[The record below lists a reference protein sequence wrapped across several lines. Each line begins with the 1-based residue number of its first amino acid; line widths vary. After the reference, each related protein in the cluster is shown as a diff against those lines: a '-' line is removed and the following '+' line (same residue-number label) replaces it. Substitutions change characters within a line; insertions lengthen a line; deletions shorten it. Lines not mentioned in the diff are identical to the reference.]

1 MSRSLKVRSDCIQQ
15 AKLALKR
22 HGFPSQRAFAEEL
35 GLALSTLSRF
45 LTGKTVDYATF
56 LEICGKLG
64 LEWRE
69 ISDLGENRVPSQSVD
84 VKSSLLMANRHQ
96 DWGGAPDV
104 SVFFGRSDELTTLE
118 QWIVQDNCRLV
129 VLLGMGGIGKTA
141 LAAKLAQ
148 QLQSGFEYV
157 IWRSLR
163 NAPPVE
169 EILAELIQFLSNQQE
184 TNLPINLDGRILRL
198 INYLRSS
205 RCLLVLDNAESVLQ
219 AGDEVRHSF
228 ANSYGVASLT
238 RTGRFREGYEGYGE
252 LLKCVGETNHH
263 SSLILTS
270 REKPQGLAALEG
282 ETLPVRCLQVTGLPA
297 AQGREIFSAKGSF
310 TGSEVEWTSVISRYS
325 GNPLAL
331 KIVASGVTDFFDS
344 SISRF
349 LEFLKQGSFIFDDI
363 RDLLERQF
371 QRLSDIEQEI
381 MYWLA
386 INREPVLLEE
396 LLEDFVCPISSSEL
410 LQALGSL
417 QRRSLIEKNNA
428 RFTQQPVVMKYATI
442 RLIDRICEEIIGF
455 NLEYLKVENCNK
467 FANFQPARL
476 QLFRSHA
483 LVKSQAKEYVFET
496 QIRLILQPAIDR
508 LIASISDSKTLE
520 NCLAKILEMLRAK
533 PPLKIGYASGN
544 IINLLRQLQIDLSG
558 YDFSNLTVWQANLQG
573 INLHNVNFANSDLCQ
588 SVFSDILSP
597 VTSVALTPDGKCVAT
612 ADIDN
617 NIHLWDVQKGKQ
629 LLTFQ
634 GHTHWVKSV
643 AWSPDSQTLASSSY
657 DHTVKLW
664 DVRTGICLK
673 TYTGH
678 SNIVHS
684 VAFSPDGQIL
694 ASGSADNTVKL
705 WNVTTDSCVRTFT
718 GHTNEIYSV
727 AFSRDGQILA
737 SASADSTVK
746 FWDVRKGKCF
756 KTLYGHRNSVY
767 AVAFSPDGQTLASGS
782 ADCTVRLWDIRD
794 GKCVK
799 ICTGHSS
806 VVASV
811 AFSPNGQ
818 TVVSGSF
825 DKTVKLWDVSTG
837 SCARTFIGHSDRVE
851 SVTYVRA
858 GYANTQDGQI
868 VVSGGFDRT
877 IRFWDCQ
884 TGKCFK
890 THTGYNSCVLAVP
903 FSPCGKLLAS
913 GNIDATL
920 RLWDVNTGSCV
931 RTFAGHTKSV
941 IGVAFSP
948 DGKTIASGGADKT
961 LKLWNVNTGKC
972 IKTFAGHTDWVYGV
986 AFSPDGK
993 TLASSG
999 WDQSIR
1005 FWDCQTGQCFRTC
1018 TEPSNSIF
1026 FLPMF
1031 FVTFSPSSKTLAS
1044 SSFDCVKLW
1053 DVSTG
1058 SCLKTFTGHTNEVC
1072 WVAFSPDGQIVA
1084 SASADRTL
1092 KLWDVNTG
1100 NCIKTLTGHTNWIW
1114 SVAFSP
1120 DGKTLLS
1127 GSCDGT
1133 VRLWDV
1139 STGRCI
1145 RTLTGHTRE
1154 IYAVSFSPDGQTVA
1168 SGCADET
1175 GRLWDVNTGECLKIL
1190 KPPRLYE
1197 GMNITGVTGLT
1208 QAQKATLI
1216 ALGAIARGE

>member
-15 AKLALKR
+15 AKLALQR
-22 HGFPSQRAFAEEL
+22 NGFRSQRAFSEEL
-35 GLALSTLSRF
+35 EFALSTVSRF

-56 LEICGKLG
+56 VEICEKLA
-64 LEWRE
+64 LDWRA
-69 ISDLGENRVPSQSVD
+69 IADLGDRVPSQPVE
-84 VKSSLLMANRHQ
+84 VKFSLVLVNRHQ
-96 DWGGAPDV
+96 DWGEAPDV
-104 SVFFGRSDELTTLE
+104 SFFFDRSSELTTLE

-148 QLQSGFEYV
+148 MLQSGFEYV

-184 TNLPINLDGRILRL
+184 TNLPTNLDGRILRL
-198 INYLRSS
+198 LNYLRSS

-219 AGDEVRHSF
+219 AGE
-228 ANSYGVASLT
+228 
-238 RTGRFREGYEGYGE
+238 RTGTYRDGYQGYGQ
-252 LLKCVGETNHH
+252 LLKCFGETNHN
-263 SSLILTS
+263 SCLVLTS
-270 REKPQGLAALEG
+270 REKPQGLAELEG
-282 ETLPVRCLQVTGLPA
+282 ETLPVRSLQIQGLS
-297 AQGREIFSAKGSF
+297 QTEGREIFLSKGTF
-310 TGSEVEWTSVISRYS
+310 FGSEDEWQLLIQHYA

-331 KIVASGVTDFFDS
+331 KIVASAVIDYFDS
-344 SISRF
+344 SLSNF
-349 LEFLKQGSFIFDDI
+349 LEILNKGTFIFDDI

-371 QRLSDIEQEI
+371 QRLSQLEQEI

-386 INREPVLLEE
+386 INREPLLFEE
-396 LLEDFVCPISSSEL
+396 LQEDFVSPISASEL
-410 LQALGSL
+410 LQALASL
-417 QRRSLIEKNNA
+417 QRRSLIEKIA
-428 RFTQQPVVMKYATI
+428 EAFTQQPVVMEYVIT
-442 RLIDRICEEIIGF
+442 RLIEQICEEIIG
-455 NLEYLKVENCNK
+455 LKIECLKVESSSK
-467 FANFQPARL
+467 LANFQPDKL

-483 LVKSQAKEYVFET
+483 LVKAQAKEYVIET
-496 QIRLILQPAIDR
+496 QIRLILQPVIDG
-508 LIASISDSKTLE
+508 LITSLSDSKILE
-520 NCLAKILEMLRAK
+520 NCLAQILEMLRGK
-533 PPLKIGYASGN
+533 LPLKTGYVSGN
-544 IINLLRQLQIDLSG
+544 IINLLRQLQVDLSG
-558 YDFSNLTVWQANLQG
+558 YDFSHLTVWQANLQG

-588 SVFSDILSP
+588 SVFSDILGG
-597 VTSVALTPDGKCVAT
+597 VTSLALTADGKCAAT
-612 ADIDN
+612 ADLDN

-634 GHTHWVKSV
+634 RHTQWVKSV
-643 AWSPDSQTLASSSY
+643 AWSPDSQTLASSY
-657 DHTVKLW
+657 HHTVKLW

-678 SNIVHS
+678 SNIVYS

-705 WNVTTDSCVRTFT
+705 WNVTTGSCVRTFA

-737 SASADSTVK
+737 SASTDSTVK

-756 KTLYGHRNSVY
+756 KTLYGHTNSVY

-782 ADCTVRLWDIRD
+782 ADYTVRLWDIRD
-794 GKCVK
+794 GQCVK
-799 ICTGHSS
+799 IFTGHSS
-806 VVASV
+806 VVTSV

-818 TVVSGSF
+818 TVVSGSS

-851 SVTYVRA
+851 SVTYALRA
-858 GYANTQDGQI
+858 GYANSPDGQI
-868 VVSGGFDRT
+868 VVSGSLDRT

-890 THTGYNSCVLAVP
+890 TYTGYKCNSCVLAVP

-913 GNIDATL
+913 GNIDTTL

-931 RTFAGHTKSV
+931 RTLTGHTKAV

-948 DGKTIASGGADKT
+948 DGKTIASGGADKRV
-961 LKLWNVNTGKC
+961 KLWNVNTGKC
-972 IKTFAGHTDWVYGV
+972 IKTFTGHTDWVYGV

-999 WDQSIR
+999 FDQSIR

-1026 FLPMF
+1026 FLSTF
-1031 FVTFSPSSKTLAS
+1031 FVIFSPSSKTLAS

-1058 SCLKTFTGHTNEVC
+1058 SCLKTFTGHSNKVS

-1084 SASADRTL
+1084 SASADQTL

-1100 NCIKTLTGHTNWIW
+1100 NCIKTLTGHTNWVW

-1120 DGKTLLS
+1120 DGKTLVS
-1127 GSCDGT
+1127 GSCDQT

-1154 IYAVSFSPDGQTVA
+1154 IYSVSFSPAGQTVA

-1175 GRLWDVNTGECLKIL
+1175 ARLWDVNTGECLKIL
-1190 KPPRLYE
+1190 KAPRLYE

-1208 QAQKATLI
+1208 QAQKATLK
-1216 ALGAIARGE
+1216 ALGAVENRE

>member
-1 MSRSLKVRSDCIQQ
+1 MSRSLKVRSDLIQH
-15 AKLALKR
+15 AKLALQR
-22 HGFPSQRAFAEEL
+22 NGFRSQRAFAEEL
-35 GLALSTLSRF
+35 GFALSTVGRF
-45 LTGKTVDYATF
+45 LNGKTVDYATF
-56 LEICGKLG
+56 VEICGQLG
-64 LEWRE
+64 LDWQALA
-69 ISDLGENRVPSQSVD
+69 DLGDRVLSLSVE
-84 VKSSLLMANRHQ
+84 VKSSPAIANRHQ
-96 DWGGAPDV
+96 DWGEAPDV
-104 SVFFGRSDELTTLE
+104 SVFYDRSYELTTLE

-148 QLQSGFEYV
+148 QLQSGFEFV

-184 TNLPINLDGRILRL
+184 INLPTNLDGRILQL

-219 AGDEVRHSF
+219 AGDSLRHSF
-228 ANSYGVASLT
+228 ASP
-238 RTGRFREGYEGYGE
+238 TGHYREGYEGYGE

-270 REKPQGLAALEG
+270 REKPQGLVALEG
-282 ETLPVRCLQVTGLPA
+282 ETLPVRCLQVTGLPEV
-297 AQGREIFSAKGSF
+297 QGRKIFSAKGSF
-310 TGSEVEWTSVISRYS
+310 TGSEDEWTSVISRYG

-331 KIVASGVTDFFDS
+331 KIVASGVKDFFDS

-371 QRLSDIEQEI
+371 QRLSDIEQEM

-396 LLEDFVCPISSSEL
+396 LQEDFVSPISASEI
-410 LQALGSL
+410 LQTLCSL

-428 RFTQQPVVMKYATI
+428 QFTQQPVVMEYVIT
-442 RLIDRICEEIIGF
+442 RLIEQICEEIIG
-455 NLEYLKVENCNK
+455 LKIECLNVGNSNK
-467 FANFQPARL
+467 VANFRPNKI

-483 LVKSQAKEYVFET
+483 LVKFQTKEYVIEA
-496 QIRLILQPAIDR
+496 QIRLILEPVIDG
-508 LIASISDSKTLE
+508 LITSISDSKIIE
-520 NCLAKILEMLRAK
+520 NCLAQILEMLRGK
-533 PPLKIGYASGN
+533 PPLKTGYVSGN
-544 IINLLRQLQIDLSG
+544 IINLLRQLQVDLSG
-558 YDFSNLTVWQANLQG
+558 YDFSHLTVWQANLQG
-573 INLHNVNFANSDLCQ
+573 INLHNVNFANSDLRQ
-588 SVFSDILSP
+588 SVFSEILGG
-597 VTSVALTPDGKCVAT
+597 VTSLALTADGKCAAT
-612 ADIDN
+612 ADLDN

-634 GHTHWVKSV
+634 RHTQWVKSV
-643 AWSPDSQTLASSSY
+643 AWSPDSQTLASSY
-657 DHTVKLW
+657 HHTVKLW

-678 SNIVHS
+678 SNIVYS
-684 VAFSPDGQIL
+684 VTFSPDGQIL

-756 KTLYGHRNSVY
+756 KTLYGHTNSVY

-782 ADCTVRLWDIRD
+782 ADYTVRLWDIRD
-794 GKCVK
+794 GQCVE

-806 VVASV
+806 VVTSV

-818 TVVSGSF
+818 TVVSGSY

-837 SCARTFIGHSDRVE
+837 CCAKTFIGHSDRVE
-851 SVTYVRA
+851 SVTYARSA
-858 GYANTQDGQI
+858 GYANSPDGQI
-868 VVSGGFDRT
+868 VVSGSFDRT

-913 GNIDATL
+913 GNFDTIL

-972 IKTFAGHTDWVYGV
+972 IKTLAGHTDWVYAV

-999 WDQSIR
+999 VDQSIR
-1005 FWDCQTGQCFRTC
+1005 LWDCQTGKCFRTC

-1026 FLPMF
+1026 FLSTF

-1044 SSFDCVKLW
+1044 SSFDCVKVW

-1058 SCLKTFTGHTNEVC
+1058 SCLKTFTGHTNEVSS
-1072 WVAFSPDGQIVA
+1072 VAFSPDGQIVA
-1084 SASADRTL
+1084 SASADQTL

-1120 DGKTLLS
+1120 DGKTLVS
-1127 GSCDGT
+1127 GSCDQT

-1145 RTLTGHTRE
+1145 RTLTGHTRH
-1154 IYAVSFSPDGQTVA
+1154 IYSVSFSPDGQTVA

-1175 GRLWDVNTGECLKIL
+1175 ARLWDVNTGECLKRL

-1208 QAQKATLI
+1208 EAQKATLI
-1216 ALGAIARGE
+1216 ALGAVENGE

>member
-22 HGFPSQRAFAEEL
+22 KGFGSQRAFAEEL

-56 LEICGKLG
+56 VEICGKLAID
-64 LEWRE
+64 WRE
-69 ISDLGENRVPSQSVD
+69 ISDLGDRVLSESVD
-84 VKSSLLMANRHQ
+84 VKSSLLTANRHQ
-96 DWGGAPDV
+96 DWGEAPDV
-104 SVFFGRSDELTTLE
+104 SVFYGRSYELTTLE

-148 QLQSGFEYV
+148 QLQSGFEFV

-169 EILAELIQFLSNQQE
+169 EILAELIQFLSNQE
-184 TNLPINLDGRILRL
+184 EINLPTNLDGRILRL

-219 AGDEVRHSF
+219 AGDSLRHSF
-228 ANSYGVASLT
+228 AS
-238 RTGRFREGYEGYGE
+238 RTGHYREGYEGYGE

-282 ETLPVRCLQVTGLPA
+282 ETLPVRCLQVTGLPEV
-297 AQGREIFSAKGSF
+297 QGLKIFSAKGSF
-310 TGSEVEWTSVISRYS
+310 TGSEDEWTSVISRYG

-396 LLEDFVCPISSSEL
+396 LQEDFVSPVSASNL
-410 LQALGSL
+410 LQALDSL

-428 RFTQQPVVMKYATI
+428 RFTQQPVVMEYVIT
-442 RLIDRICEEIIGF
+442 RLSEQICEEIIG
-455 NLEYLKVENCNK
+455 LKVEYLKVGSDNKLAGFKPEN
-467 FANFQPARL
+467 L

-483 LVKSQAKEYVFET
+483 LVKAQAKEYVIET
-496 QIRLILQPAIDR
+496 QVRLIIQPIING
-508 LIASISDSKTLE
+508 LITIFSDSNALE
-520 NCLAKILEMLRAK
+520 NCLVQSLEMLRGK
-533 PPLKIGYASGN
+533 PPLKTGYVSGN
-544 IINLLRQLQIDLSG
+544 IINLLRQLQVDLSG

-588 SVFSDILSP
+588 SVFSDILGGVKSL
-597 VTSVALTPDGKCVAT
+597 ALTADGKCAAT
-612 ADIDN
+612 ADLDGD
-617 NIHLWDVQKGKQ
+617 IHLWDVGKRKQ
-629 LLTFQ
+629 LLTFH
-634 GHTHWVKSV
+634 GHINWVMSV
-643 AWSPDSQTLASSSY
+643 CFSPDGQTLASGSY
-657 DHTVKLW
+657 DKTVKLW
-664 DVRTGICLK
+664 DLRTGICLR

-678 SNIVHS
+678 SKGVYS
-684 VAFSPDGQIL
+684 VAFSPDGQTIVSSSGDRTVKFWHIHNGKCFKSCTGHTNEVYAVAFSPDGESV
-694 ASGSADNTVKL
+694 ASGSTDNTVKL
-705 WNVTTDSCVRTFT
+705 W
-718 GHTNEIYSV
+718 
-727 AFSRDGQILA
+727 
-737 SASADSTVK
+737 
-746 FWDVRKGKCF
+746 DVRKGRCF
-756 KTLYGHRNSVY
+756 KTLYGHTNWVY

-782 ADCTVRLWDIRD
+782 ADYTVRLWDIRD
-794 GKCVK
+794 GQCVK

-806 VVASV
+806 IVASV
-811 AFSPNGQ
+811 AFSPDGQ
-818 TVVSGSF
+818 TVVSCSA
-825 DKTVKLWDVSTG
+825 DKTVKLWDVSMG
-837 SCARTFIGHSDRVE
+837 SCVRTFIGHSDRVE
-851 SVTYVRA
+851 SVTFS
-858 GYANTQDGQI
+858 QDGQI

-884 TGKCFK
+884 TGQCFK
-890 THTGYNSCVLAVP
+890 TYTGYSSCVLSVP

-913 GNIDATL
+913 GNFDCTL

-931 RTFAGHTKSV
+931 RTFTGHTKPV
-941 IGVAFSP
+941 CAVAFSP
-948 DGKTIASGGADKT
+948 DGETIVSGSGDKT
-961 LKLWNVNTGKC
+961 LKLWNISTGNC
-972 IKTFAGHTDWVYGV
+972 IKTFTGHHDWVFAV
-986 AFSPDGK
+986 AFSPNSQ
-993 TLASSG
+993 TVVSSSS
-999 WDQSIR
+999 DQTIR
-1005 FWDCQTGQCFRTC
+1005 FWDCRTGQCFRTC
-1018 TEPSNSIF
+1018 TEHSNFVFS
-1026 FLPMF
+1026 
-1031 FVTFSPSSKTLAS
+1031 VTFSPCGKTLAS
-1044 SSFDCVKLW
+1044 GSFDCLVKLW
-1053 DVSTG
+1053 DVNTG
-1058 SCLKTFTGHTNEVC
+1058 NCIKTLTGHTNEVC
-1072 WVAFSPDGQIVA
+1072 SVAFSFDGQTVA
-1084 SASADRTL
+1084 SGSADQTV

-1100 NCIKTLTGHTNWIW
+1100 NCIKTLTGHTNWVW

-1120 DGKTLLS
+1120 DGKTLVS
-1127 GSCDGT
+1127 SSYDRT

-1139 STGRCI
+1139 STGGCI
-1145 RTLTGHTRE
+1145 RTLTGHTSE
-1154 IYAVSFSPDGQTVA
+1154 IYSVSFSPDGQIVA
-1168 SGCADET
+1168 SGSDDQTA
-1175 GRLWDVNTGECLKIL
+1175 RLWDASTGECIKIL
-1190 KPPRLYE
+1190 RAPKLYE

-1216 ALGAIARGE
+1216 TLGAIAHGE

>member
-1 MSRSLKVRSDCIQQ
+1 MGR
-15 AKLALKR
+15 
-22 HGFPSQRAFAEEL
+22 G
-35 GLALSTLSRF
+35 
-45 LTGKTVDYATF
+45 TGCSF
-56 LEICGKLG
+56 
-64 LEWRE
+64 
-69 ISDLGENRVPSQSVD
+69 
-84 VKSSLLMANRHQ
+84 
-96 DWGGAPDV
+96 
-104 SVFFGRSDELTTLE
+104 FFGRSSELTTLE

-148 QLQSGFEYV
+148 MLQSGFEYV
-157 IWRSLR
+157 IWRSLG
-163 NAPPVE
+163 NAPPPE
-169 EILAELIQFLSNQQE
+169 EILAELIQFLSNQHPPRGGE
-184 TNLPINLDGRILRL
+184 GGVLPTTLDGRILRL
-198 INYLRSS
+198 LNYLRSS
-205 RCLLVLDNAESVLQ
+205 RCLLVLDNAESILQ
-219 AGDEVRHSF
+219 AGDSLRDSY
-228 ANSYGVASLT
+228 ANSNGVASLT
-238 RTGRFREGYEGYGE
+238 RTGRYQDGYQGYGQ
-252 LLKCVGETNHH
+252 LLKCIGETQHN
-263 SSLILTS
+263 SCLMLTT
-270 REKPQGLAALEG
+270 REQPQGIAELEG
-282 ETLPVRCLQVTGLPA
+282 ETLPVRCLQLKGLPEA
-297 AQGREIFSAKGSF
+297 EGRKIFSAKGYF
-310 TGSEVEWTSVISRYS
+310 TGSENELNSVIPHYG

-331 KIVASGVTDFFDS
+331 KIVASAVRDYFDS
-344 SISRF
+344 NLSNF
-349 LEFLKQGSFIFDDI
+349 LEILNKGTFIFDDI

-371 QRLSDIEQEI
+371 QRLSQLEQEI

-386 INREPVLLEE
+386 INREPVSFEE
-396 LLEDFVCPISSSEL
+396 LHEDFVYPISSNEL
-410 LQALGSL
+410 LQGIISL
-417 QRRSLIEKNNA
+417 QRRSLIEKTGDC
-428 RFTQQPVVMKYATI
+428 FTQQAVVMEYITE
-442 RLIDRICEEIIGF
+442 RLIEQVCREIQDVK
-455 NLEYLKVENCNK
+455 LESPNPRTN
-467 FANFQPARL
+467 L

-483 LVKSQAKEYVFET
+483 LIKAQAKDYVRET
-496 QIRLILQPAIDR
+496 QIRLILQPVIDK
-508 LIASISDSKTLE
+508 LIASLGDSKTIE
-520 NCLAKILEMLRAK
+520 IGLAQILALLRGTS
-533 PPLKIGYASGN
+533 PQQTGYVGGN
-544 IINLLRQLQIDLSG
+544 IINLLQQLQVDLSG
-558 YDFSNLTVWQANLQG
+558 YDFSHLTIWQANLQG
-573 INLHNVNFANSDLCQ
+573 MNLHNVNFANSDLRQ
-588 SVFSDILSP
+588 SVFSDLLGN
-597 VTSVALTPDGKCVAT
+597 VTSLALTPDGKCAAT
-612 ADIDN
+612 ADLDN

-664 DVRTGICLK
+664 DVRTGICLT

-678 SNIVHS
+678 SNIVYS

-705 WNVTTDSCVRTFT
+705 WNVTTDSCVRTFS

-756 KTLYGHRNSVY
+756 KTLYGHTNSVY
-767 AVAFSPDGQTLASGS
+767 AVAFSRDGQTLASGS
-782 ADCTVRLWDIRD
+782 ADYTVRLWDIRD
-794 GKCVK
+794 GQCVK
-799 ICTGHSS
+799 IFTGHSS
-806 VVASV
+806 VVTSV

-851 SVTYVRA
+851 SVTYALRA
-858 GYANTQDGQI
+858 GYANSPDGQI
-868 VVSGGFDRT
+868 VVSGSFDRT

-913 GNIDATL
+913 GNVDTTL

-931 RTFAGHTKSV
+931 RTFTGHTKSV

-948 DGKTIASGGADKT
+948 DGRTIASGGADRT
-961 LKLWNVNTGKC
+961 LKLWHVNTGKC
-972 IKTFAGHTDWVYGV
+972 IKTFTGHTDWVYGV

-999 WDQSIR
+999 LDQSIR
-1005 FWDCQTGQCFRTC
+1005 FWDCQTGQCFRTF
-1018 TEPSNSIF
+1018 TEPSNSLF
-1026 FLPMF
+1026 FLSTF

-1058 SCLKTFTGHTNEVC
+1058 SCLKTFTGHTNQVS

-1084 SASADRTL
+1084 SASADQTL

-1100 NCIKTLTGHTNWIW
+1100 NCIKTLTGHTNWVL

-1127 GSCDGT
+1127 GSFDQT

-1154 IYAVSFSPDGQTVA
+1154 IYSVSFSPDGQIVA

-1175 GRLWDVNTGECLKIL
+1175 ARLWDVNRGECLKIL
-1190 KPPRLYE
+1190 RAPRLYE
-1197 GMNITGVTGLT
+1197 GMNITGVAGLT
-1208 QAQKATLI
+1208 QAQKAKLK
-1216 ALGAIARGE
+1216 ALGAVEKGE

>member
-1 MSRSLKVRSDCIQQ
+1 MSRSLKVRSDCIQI

-22 HGFPSQRAFAEEL
+22 NGFPSQRAFAEEL

-56 LEICGKLG
+56 VEICGKLA
-64 LEWRE
+64 LDWRS
-69 ISDLGENRVPSQSVD
+69 ISDLGDRVLSESVD
-84 VKSSLLMANRHQ
+84 VESSLLIANRHQ
-96 DWGGAPDV
+96 DWGEAPDV
-104 SVFFGRSDELTTLE
+104 SAFYGRSDELTTLE

-148 QLQSGFEYV
+148 MLQSGFEYV

-184 TNLPINLDGRILRL
+184 TNLPTNLDGRILRS
-198 INYLRSS
+198 IDYLRSS

-228 ANSYGVASLT
+228 AS

-252 LLKCVGETNHH
+252 LLKCVGETHH
-263 SSLILTS
+263 NSSLILTS
-270 REKPQGLAALEG
+270 REKPQGITALEG
-282 ETLPVRCLQVTGLPA
+282 GTLPVRCLQLTGLPSV
-297 AQGREIFSAKGSF
+297 QGRKIFSAKGSF
-310 TGSEVEWTSVISRYS
+310 TGSEDEWTSLISRYG

-331 KIVASGVTDFFDS
+331 KIVASGVTEFFDS

-349 LEFLKQGSFIFDDI
+349 LEFLKQGLFIFDDI

-396 LLEDFVCPISSSEL
+396 LQEDFVSPILTSEL

-417 QRRSLIEKNNA
+417 QHRSLIEKNNA
-428 RFTQQPVVMKYATI
+428 RFTQQPVVMEYVIT
-442 RLIDRICEEIIGF
+442 RLIEQICKEIIG
-455 NLEYLKVENCNK
+455 LKVEGYQVGISNK
-467 FANFQPARL
+467 LANFKPDNL
-476 QLFRSHA
+476 QLFRSYA
-483 LVKSQAKEYVFET
+483 LVKAQAKEYVIET
-496 QIRLILQPAIDR
+496 QIRLILQPVIDG
-508 LIASISDSKTLE
+508 LITSFSDSKTLE
-520 NCLAKILEMLRAK
+520 NSLAQILEMLRGK
-533 PPLKIGYASGN
+533 PPLKTGYVSGN
-544 IINLLRQLQIDLSG
+544 IINLLRQLQVYLSG
-558 YDFSNLTVWQANLQG
+558 YDFSNLTVWQANLQA

-588 SVFSDILSP
+588 SVFSDIFGNI
-597 VTSVALTPDGKCVAT
+597 TSLALTPDGKCVAT
-612 ADIDN
+612 AGLDN

-634 GHTHWVKSV
+634 GHTYWVKSV

-678 SNIVHS
+678 SNIVYS

-694 ASGSADNTVKL
+694 ASASADRTVNL
-705 WNVTTDSCVRTFT
+705 WNVTTDSCVITFT

-737 SASADSTVK
+737 SASTDNTVK
-746 FWDVRKGKCF
+746 LWDVRKGKCF
-756 KTLYGHRNSVY
+756 KTLYEHTNSVY

-806 VVASV
+806 VVTSV
-811 AFSPNGQ
+811 AFSPDGQ
-818 TVVSGSF
+818 TVVSGSY

-851 SVTYVRA
+851 SVTYALRA
-858 GYANTQDGQI
+858 GYANSPDGQI
-868 VVSGGFDRT
+868 VVSGSFDRT

-913 GNIDATL
+913 GNVDTTL

-931 RTFAGHTKSV
+931 RTFTGHTKSV

-999 WDQSIR
+999 FDQSIR

-1026 FLPMF
+1026 FLSTF

-1058 SCLKTFTGHTNEVC
+1058 SCLKTFTGHTNQVC

-1100 NCIKTLTGHTNWIW
+1100 NCIKTLTGHTNWVW

-1120 DGKTLLS
+1120 DGKTLVS

-1154 IYAVSFSPDGQTVA
+1154 IYAVSFSPNGQTVA

-1175 GRLWDVNTGECLKIL
+1175 ARLWDVNTGECLKIL

-1208 QAQKATLI
+1208 EAQKATLK
-1216 ALGAIARGE
+1216 ALGAIAHGE

>member
-1 MSRSLKVRSDCIQQ
+1 MSRSLKIRSDCIKQ
-15 AKLALKR
+15 AKLAIQR
-22 HGFPSQRAFAEEL
+22 NGFRSQRAFSEEL
-35 GLALSTLSRF
+35 GFALSTVGRF
-45 LTGKTVDYATF
+45 LNGKTVDYATF
-56 LEICGKLG
+56 VEICEQLG
-64 LEWRE
+64 LNWRE
-69 ISDLGENRVPSQSVD
+69 ISDLGNGFSSQPVD
-84 VKSSLLMANRHQ
+84 TKSSLANANRHQ
-96 DWGGAPDV
+96 DWGEAPDA
-104 SVFFGRSDELTTLE
+104 SFFFGRSDELTTLE
-118 QWIVQDNCRLV
+118 QWIVQGNCRLV

-148 QLQSGFEYV
+148 MLQSEFEYV

-184 TNLPINLDGRILRL
+184 TNLPTNLDGRILRL
-198 INYLRSS
+198 LNYLRSS
-205 RCLLVLDNAESVLQ
+205 RCLLVLDNAESILQ
-219 AGDEVRHSF
+219 AGDRRSR
-228 ANSYGVASLT
+228 YQ
-238 RTGRFREGYEGYGE
+238 EGYQGYGQ
-252 LLKCVGETNHH
+252 LLKCVGETHH
-263 SSLILTS
+263 NSCLVLTT
-270 REKPQGLAALEG
+270 REKPQGLAELEG
-282 ETLPVRCLQVTGLPA
+282 ETLPVRCLQLKGLPEA
-297 AQGREIFSAKGSF
+297 EGRKFFSAKGDF
-310 TGSEVEWTSVISRYS
+310 TGSENEWNSVISHYV

-331 KIVASGVTDFFDS
+331 KIVASAIRDS
-344 SISRF
+344 LDSHLSN
-349 LEFLKQGSFIFDDI
+349 FLKILNQGTFIFDDI

-371 QRLSDIEQEI
+371 QRLSQLEQEI

-396 LLEDFVCPISSSEL
+396 LQEDFVSPISASEV
-410 LQALGSL
+410 LQALASL

-428 RFTQQPVVMKYATI
+428 RFTQQPVVMEYTI
-442 RLIDRICEEIIGF
+442 NQLIERIFEEIQGV
-455 NLEYLKVENCNK
+455 KVESPK
-467 FANFQPARL
+467 QPANL
-476 QLFRSHA
+476 QLLRSHA
-483 LVKSQAKEYVFET
+483 LIKAQAKDYIRDT
-496 QIRLILQPAIDR
+496 QIRLILQPLIDR
-508 LIASISDSKTLE
+508 LTASLREPKTLE
-520 NCLAKILEMLRAK
+520 RCLAQILDMLRGK
-533 PPLKIGYASGN
+533 SPQQTGYVGGN
-544 IINLLRQLQIDLSG
+544 IINLLRQLQVDLSG
-558 YDFSNLTVWQANLQG
+558 YDFSHLTIWQANLQG
-573 INLHNVNFANSDLCQ
+573 MNLHNVNFANSDLRQ

-597 VTSVALTPDGKCVAT
+597 VTSLALTPDGKCAAT

-629 LLTFQ
+629 ILTFQ

-664 DVRTGICLK
+664 DVRTGICLR

-678 SNIVHS
+678 SNIVYS

-694 ASGSADNTVKL
+694 ASASADNTVKL

-746 FWDVRKGKCF
+746 FWDVGKGKCF
-756 KTLYGHRNSVY
+756 KTLYGHTNSVY

-794 GKCVK
+794 GQFVE

-806 VVASV
+806 VVTSV
-811 AFSPNGQ
+811 AFSPDGQ
-818 TVVSGSF
+818 TVVSGSY

-837 SCARTFIGHSDRVE
+837 CCVRTFIGHSDRVE
-851 SVTYVRA
+851 SVTYALRA
-858 GYANTQDGQI
+858 GYANSPDGQI
-868 VVSGGFDRT
+868 VVSGSFDLT

-890 THTGYNSCVLAVP
+890 TYTGYNSCVLAVP

-913 GNIDATL
+913 GNVDTTL

-931 RTFAGHTKSV
+931 RTFTGHTKSV

-972 IKTFAGHTDWVYGV
+972 IKTFTGHTDWVYGV

-993 TLASSG
+993 TLATSG
-999 WDQSIR
+999 LDQSIR

-1026 FLPMF
+1026 FFSTF

-1058 SCLKTFTGHTNEVC
+1058 SCLKTFTGHTNEVA

-1084 SASADRTL
+1084 SASADQTL

-1100 NCIKTLTGHTNWIW
+1100 NCIKTLTGHTNWVW

-1120 DGKTLLS
+1120 DGKTLVS
-1127 GSCDGT
+1127 GSCDRT

-1154 IYAVSFSPDGQTVA
+1154 IYSVSFSPDGQTVA

-1175 GRLWDVNTGECLKIL
+1175 ARLWDVNTGECLKIL
-1190 KPPRLYE
+1190 KPPGLYE
-1197 GMNITGVTGLT
+1197 GMNITGVTGLIE
-1208 QAQKATLI
+1208 AQKATLI
-1216 ALGAIARGE
+1216 ALGAIEMENERNVGNKVLIF

>member
-15 AKLALKR
+15 AKLALQ
-22 HGFPSQRAFAEEL
+22 HNGFPSQRAFAEEL

-56 LEICGKLG
+56 LELCGKLG
-64 LEWRE
+64 LDWRS
-69 ISDLGENRVPSQSVD
+69 ISDLGDRVPSQSVD
-84 VKSSLLMANRHQ
+84 VESSLLIANRHL
-96 DWGGAPDV
+96 DWGEAPDV
-104 SVFFGRSDELTTLE
+104 SVFYGRSDELTTLE

-148 QLQSGFEYV
+148 QVQSGFEFV

-169 EILAELIQFLSNQQE
+169 EILAELIQFLSNQHPPLVRGGE
-184 TNLPINLDGRILRL
+184 GGVLPTNLDGRILRL

-219 AGDEVRHSF
+219 AGDSLRHSF
-228 ANSYGVASLT
+228 AS
-238 RTGRFREGYEGYGE
+238 RTGHYREGYEGYGE

-270 REKPQGLAALEG
+270 REKPQGITALEG
-282 ETLPVRCLQVTGLPA
+282 ETLPVRCLQVTGLPEV
-297 AQGREIFSAKGSF
+297 QGLKIFSAKGSF
-310 TGSEVEWTSVISRYS
+310 TGSEDEWTSVISRYG

-396 LLEDFVCPISSSEL
+396 LQEDFVSPISTSEL
-410 LQALGSL
+410 LQALVSL
-417 QRRSLIEKNNA
+417 QRRSLIEKIA
-428 RFTQQPVVMKYATI
+428 DGFTQQPVVMEYATA
-442 RLIDRICEEIIGF
+442 RLIEQICEEIIC
-455 NLEYLKVENCNK
+455 LKVECLK
-467 FANFQPARL
+467 VESSHKLANFQPDKL
-476 QLFRSHA
+476 PLFRSHA
-483 LVKSQAKEYVFET
+483 LVKAQTKEYVIET
-496 QIRLILQPAIDR
+496 QIRLILQPVIDG
-508 LIASISDSKTLE
+508 LIMSLSDSKTLE
-520 NCLAKILEMLRAK
+520 NCLAQILEMLRGK
-533 PPLKIGYASGN
+533 PPLKTGYVSGN
-544 IINLLRQLQIDLSG
+544 IINLLGQLQVDLSG

-588 SVFSDILSP
+588 SVFSDILGA
-597 VTSVALTPDGKCVAT
+597 VTSLALTPDGKCAAT
-612 ADIDN
+612 ADLDN

-664 DVRTGICLK
+664 NVRTGICLK

-678 SNIVHS
+678 SNIVYS

-694 ASGSADNTVKL
+694 ASGSADHTVNL

-756 KTLYGHRNSVY
+756 KTLYGHTNSVY

-782 ADCTVRLWDIRD
+782 ADYTVRLWDIRD
-794 GKCVK
+794 GQCVK

-806 VVASV
+806 VVTSV

-818 TVVSGSF
+818 TVVSGSY

-851 SVTYVRA
+851 SVTYALRA
-858 GYANTQDGQI
+858 GYANSPDGQI
-868 VVSGGFDRT
+868 VVSGSFDRT

-913 GNIDATL
+913 GNVDTTL

-931 RTFAGHTKSV
+931 RTFTGHTKPV

-972 IKTFAGHTDWVYGV
+972 IKTFTGHTDWVSGV

-993 TLASSG
+993 ILASSG
-999 WDQSIR
+999 LDQSTR
-1005 FWDCQTGQCFRTC
+1005 LWDCQTGECFRTC

-1026 FLPMF
+1026 FLSIF

-1058 SCLKTFTGHTNEVC
+1058 SCLKTFTGHTNEVS

-1084 SASADRTL
+1084 SASGDQTL

-1100 NCIKTLTGHTNWIW
+1100 NCIKTLTGHTNWVW

-1120 DGKTLLS
+1120 DGKTLVS
-1127 GSCDGT
+1127 GSCDRT

-1154 IYAVSFSPDGQTVA
+1154 IYSASFSPDGQTVA

-1175 GRLWDVNTGECLKIL
+1175 ARLWDVNTGECLKIL
-1190 KPPRLYE
+1190 KAPRLYE

-1208 QAQKATLI
+1208 EAQKATLI
-1216 ALGAIARGE
+1216 VLGAHAHGE